1 MTSNYQ
7 VNGVDLDTLLAPLHS
22 GWPTAG
28 ATNDQVAGTDLDARY
43 APLSTGT
50 APAITNYQVAGVDL
64 SEIFAAYGST
74 GVQVLTQ
81 PSNVSGSSAAG
92 NPSGTVT
99 SASATCAFT
108 KGGGTYT
115 YEWTC
120 NGCTATDPTSATTT
134 FYATV
139 DAGATAAATAYC
151 TGTDGVT
158 SVNTNT
164 ISVSLQNTSASFVSA
179 QYTYSSGSGSQAV
192 PDGATN
198 AVIELWGVGG
208 PGGYGTGTQK
218 PDIYYGPGGQAGG
231 YCRSSYSCSGGQ
243 TLNYALSAAYATD
256 STVTSGTLSITTMTA
271 VGGGEGGVTG
281 YGTASGGNAANT
293 TGALGGPGGSTAS
306 DGAGGAGTVGV
317 YEGAEG
323 GGGNGGYGA
332 GVAGSPGQS
341 PFVSFYFTA

>member
-1 MTSNYQ
+1 MTANFQSNT
-7 VNGVDLDTLLAPLHS
+7 VDLDSILAPWHT
-22 GWPTAG
+22 GWPQAPL
-28 ATNDQVAGTDLDARY
+28 TNLQVAGADFNVRY

-50 APAITNYQVAGVDL
+50 APATTNYQVAGEDL
-64 SEIFAAYGST
+64 NEIFAAYGST

-139 DAGATAAATAYC
+139 DAGTTDSATAYC

-158 SVNTNT
+158 SVNTDT

-179 QYTYSSGSGSQAV
+179 QYTYSSGSGTQTV
-192 PDGATN
+192 PAGAGN
-198 AVIELWGVGG
+198 VVIELWGVGG
-208 PGGYGTGTQK
+208 PGAYGTGTGTGTSKQ
-218 PDIYYGPGGQAGG
+218 YGPGGQAGG

-243 TLNYALSAAYATD
+243 TLNYALDSTFAQD
-256 STVTSGTLSITTMTA
+256 STVTSGTLAITTMTA
-271 VGGGEGGVTG
+271 VGGGQGGGTG
-281 YGTASGGNAANT
+281 YGTASGGNQANV
-293 TGALGGPGGSTAS
+293 TGAIGGPGGSAYA
-306 DGAGGAGTVGV
+306 DGA
-317 YEGAEG
+317 YRCD
-323 GGGNGGYGA
+323 
-332 GVAGSPGQS
+332 
-341 PFVSFYFTA
+341 

>member
-50 APAITNYQVAGVDL
+50 APAITNYQVAGKDL
-64 SEIFAAYGST
+64 NEIFAAYGST

-115 YEWTC
+115 YQWTC

-139 DAGATAAATAYC
+139 DAGATDSATAYC

-179 QYTYSSGSGSQAV
+179 QYTYSSGSGTQTV
-192 PDGATN
+192 PAGAGN
-198 AVIELWGVGG
+198 VVIELWAVGG
-208 PGGYGTGTQK
+208 PGADGTGTGTSKQ
-218 PDIYYGPGGQAGG
+218 YGAGGQAGG

-243 TLNYALSAAYATD
+243 TLNYALDSTFEQD
-256 STVTSGTLSITTMTA
+256 STVTSGTLAITTMTA
-271 VGGGEGGVTG
+271 VGGGQGGVTG

-317 YEGAEG
+317 YEGEEAAG
-323 GGGNGGYGA
+323 GAGGYGA